1 MHNSYLFI
9 LANNPD
15 VVDKL
20 EGLIAQWSKV
30 IEQVLAESEQVGNV
44 IVFIL
49 FNQSVLK
56 SSSMFQ
62 SQGYSMP
69 AACSMETFIFVV
81 LAMETS
87 TIGIALLRLCGL
99 WKELRLV
106 AKSFQWALSLQP

>member
-1 MHNSYLFI
+1 MHNSHLFI

-44 IVFIL
+44 IVFIM
-49 FNQSVLK
+49 FKSVLK

-62 SQGYSMP
+62 SLGYSMP
-69 AACSMETFIFVV
+69 AACSMETIIFVF
-81 LAMETS
+81 LAIETS
-87 TIGIALLRLCGL
+87 TCGIALLRLC
-99 WKELRLV
+99 R
-106 AKSFQWALSLQP
+106 P